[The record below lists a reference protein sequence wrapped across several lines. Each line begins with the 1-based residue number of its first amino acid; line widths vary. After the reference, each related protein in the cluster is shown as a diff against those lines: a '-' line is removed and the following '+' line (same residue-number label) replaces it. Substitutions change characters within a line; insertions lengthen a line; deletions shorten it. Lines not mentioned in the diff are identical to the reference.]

1 MPDGD
6 RPSPLLEYI
15 MASVALISIALL
27 VIEYAFPLSEAAIG
41 EIYAVDLA
49 ICIAFAAD
57 FLYELYKSASRSS
70 YLKGHWIDL
79 AASVPAYFFVF
90 LESITAFGIV
100 LRSLR
105 LVRFLRFLAVMARIR
120 RSKGIGAV
128 GHAKP
133 GTKLGG
139 ALTISIAIT
148 AFYALFRESI
158 SSVPYGT
165 YILETLASVAIVA
178 GALAL
183 AELIIIIASPRIDAL
198 ETRHSFEQAIRV
210 FFVGLAAV
218 AVVSFVFKELL
229 ILAFSLGVFGLIL
242 SYSLSPMI
250 SNFISW
256 IYIALKKVYVVGD
269 SVKIGGTRG
278 IVTKVGYFTTTLLE
292 IGDESSYWSVT
303 GRILTIPNS
312 MVLSE
317 IVATYGTR
325 KSPVRV
331 GSITFDLAYESN
343 LEEVRLIM
351 IKSVQDYMRSDID
364 SMIKHC
370 EENNCEERFIE
381 VIKAGPRVIFEPS
394 STWIQAT
401 VLYPC
406 LPSKIVRSVSD
417 LTEIILREFNAR
429 PEVVKFPATRS
440 R

>member
-6 RPSPLLEYI
+6 GNSPLIEYL

-27 VIEYAFPLSEAAIG
+27 VIEYALPLSEDAIG

-57 FLYELYKSASRSS
+57 FSYELYKSSTRTN
-70 YLKGHWIDL
+70 YLKWHWIDL

-90 LESITAFGIV
+90 LESITVFGIA

-105 LVRFLRFLAVMARIR
+105 LVRLLRFLAVVARIR

-139 ALTISIAIT
+139 ALTLSIAIA
-148 AFYALFRESI
+148 AFYALFREAI
-158 SSVPYGT
+158 SSIPYGA
-165 YILETLASVAIVA
+165 YILETLASVAIVS
-178 GALAL
+178 GSLAF
-183 AELIIIIASPRIDAL
+183 AELIIIMVSPRIDAK
-198 ETRHSFEQAIRV
+198 ETRHSFEQATRV

-256 IYIALKKVYVVGD
+256 IYLSLKKVYVVGD

-317 IVATYGTR
+317 IVATYGTQVTSKGR
-325 KSPVRV
+325 EHHLR
-331 GSITFDLAYESN
+331 
-343 LEEVRLIM
+343 
-351 IKSVQDYMRSDID
+351 
-364 SMIKHC
+364 
-370 EENNCEERFIE
+370 
-381 VIKAGPRVIFEPS
+381 
-394 STWIQAT
+394 
-401 VLYPC
+401 PC
-406 LPSKIVRSVSD
+406 V
-417 LTEIILREFNAR
+417 
-429 PEVVKFPATRS
+429 
-440 R
+440 